1 MGAAGSKDV
10 KIDPAEAALMRMRH
24 SCAHLLAAAVQAIWP
39 EARFGVGPAIK
50 HGFYYDMELPVPL
63 GPPELTRIENKMREL
78 AKKKHPYVRSELPID
93 QAIEEMKRRGQVYKV
108 ELLSL
113 LKEKGS
119 TAVARETG
127 DDSVVAEG
135 AEGAGAV
142 TVSFFQTGDFIDLCR
157 GPHVENTAQLGAFK
171 LTSVAGAYWRGDER
185 NPQLQRV
192 YGLCFATKEDLER
205 HIQMLEEAKRRDH
218 RRLGVELD
226 LFTFSDLVGPGLPLF
241 TPKGALVRRL
251 LEDFVQSLQEPLGY
265 QRVTIPHITKS
276 DLYKTSGHW
285 EKFQEDLFHV
295 RGKSGEEFCIKPMN
309 CPHHT
314 QIYACRQRSYRDLPL
329 RFSEV
334 TSVYRD
340 ELPGALQGLS
350 RVRMITQDDAHV
362 FCTREQ
368 VQEEALR
375 IYRIIDEFYRPFGM
389 SLSIRLS
396 LWDPEH
402 PEKYLGSPEL
412 WESAQE
418 QLRGVL
424 RARGATWVEEA
435 GEAAFYGPKIDF
447 TAKDAL
453 DRSWQLATIQ
463 LDFNLPERFSLEY
476 IAESG
481 QRVRPVMLHRAVLGS
496 VERFMSV
503 LIEHYAGAF
512 PTWLAP
518 VQAVVVPIAD
528 RHNDYAEKVCERL
541 RAVDVKNA
549 LGGGIRAEVDASRE
563 SMQKKIRNAQL
574 QKIPYMLVVGDREQQ
589 EGAAAVRLRSGVD
602 LKALSV
608 DAIIDRI
615 RREVE
620 GRADLEV
627 PAAPAAPAAPPAAS
641 PAT

>member
-1 MGAAGSKDV
+1 MAAEKKDA
-10 KIDPAEAALMRMRH
+10 KQDPQEAALERMRH
-24 SCAHLLAAAVQAIWP
+24 STSHLLAAAVQAIWP

-50 HGFYYDMELPVPL
+50 HGFYYDLEVPVPI
-63 GPPELTRIENKMREL
+63 GPAELTRIENKMREL
-78 AKKKHPYVRSELPID
+78 AKKKLSFQRSELPID
-93 QAIEEMKRRGQVYKV
+93 EAIEEMRRRGQTYKV

-135 AEGAGAV
+135 GTGAV
-142 TVSFFQTGDFIDLCR
+142 TVSLYQTGDFIDLCR
-157 GPHVENTAQLGAFK
+157 GPHVENTSQLGAFK
-171 LTSVAGAYWRGDER
+171 LTTVAGAYWRGDER

-192 YGLCFATKEDLER
+192 YGLAFATKEDLER

-241 TPKGALVRRL
+241 TPRGSLVRRL

-265 QRVTIPHITKS
+265 QRVTIPHITKN

-285 EKFQEDLFHV
+285 DKFQEDLFHV

-314 QIYACRQRSYRDLPL
+314 QIYASRQRSYRDLPL

-362 FCTREQ
+362 FCTPEQ

-389 SLSIRLS
+389 ELSIRLS
-396 LWDPEH
+396 LWDAEH
-402 PEKYLGSPEL
+402 PEKYLGEPEL

-424 RARGATWVEEA
+424 RARNAKWVEEA

-463 LDFNLPERFSLEY
+463 LDFNLPNRFNLEY

-512 PTWLAP
+512 PTWLSP
-518 VQAVVVPIAD
+518 QQAVVVPIAD
-528 RHNDYAEKVCERL
+528 RHNEYAHKLCERL
-541 RAVDVKNA
+541 RGVSMKNA
-549 LGGGIRAEVDASRE
+549 LGSGIRAEVDESRE

-574 QKIPYMLVVGDREQQ
+574 QKIPYMLVVGDREQEQ
-589 EGAAAVRLRSGVD
+589 GAAAVRLRSGVD
-602 LKALSV
+602 LKAMSV
-608 DAIIDRI
+608 EAIIERI
-615 RREVE
+615 RGEVE
-620 GRADLEV
+620 SRADV
-627 PAAPAAPAAPPAAS
+627 PTPAAPPSA
-641 PAT
+641 PATPAS